1 MEIPDP
7 SHGRGPQLEELLLG
21 TGDYVAGGSWSVPFL
36 ALDEARRRR
45 PLIFGEVSDEPGR
58 YCSLL
63 KEMFSGRQEDPE
75 EWAVMWKEIGAD
87 GVWIDMHGDDASL
100 VERIAVRTRLPVA
113 VKGSAQ
119 LLSKLTMVHGT
130 VMIFICR
137 DGTYS
142 GPMGD
147 HVLSVQG
154 CCAEALEMGSAK
166 ARSAGRRRIVLDL
179 GGFDVSEDLG
189 RSVRKAEKVRERALD
204 ENAALMHPTMADT
217 SCCWKK
223 DFKDARE
230 ASMWEAEAALAAML
244 SGADIVL
251 MRGPG
256 AADMARVYGEEL
268 ADL

>member
-1 MEIPDP
+1 MQIPRT
-7 SHGRGPQLEELLLG
+7 SHGRGAQLEEVFLG

-36 ALDEARRRR
+36 ALDGARRRR
-45 PLIFGEVSDEPGR
+45 PLIFGEVSDEPDR
-58 YCSLL
+58 YSGLL

-113 VKGSAQ
+113 VKGSAS

-137 DGTYS
+137 DGSYS
-142 GPMGD
+142 GPVGD

-154 CCAEALEMGSAK
+154 CCAETLEMESE
-166 ARSAGRRRIVLDL
+166 RTESAGRRQIVLDL
-179 GGFDVSEDLG
+179 GGFDVSDGLE
-189 RSVRKAEKVRERALD
+189 RSMKRAEKVRERALGG
-204 ENAALMHPTMADT
+204 NAALRHPAMADT

-223 DFKDARE
+223 GFEDARE

-244 SGADIVL
+244 SGADMIL

>member
-1 MEIPDP
+1 MQIPRT
-7 SHGRGPQLEELLLG
+7 SHGRGAQLEEVFLG

-36 ALDEARRRR
+36 ALDGARRRR
-45 PLIFGEVSDEPGR
+45 PLIFGEVSDEPDR
-58 YCSLL
+58 YGGLL

-113 VKGSAQ
+113 VKGSAS

-130 VMIFICR
+130 TMIFICR
-137 DGTYS
+137 DGSYS
-142 GPMGD
+142 GPVGD

-154 CCAEALEMGSAK
+154 CCAETLEMESE
-166 ARSAGRRRIVLDL
+166 RTESAGRRQIVLDL
-179 GGFDVSEDLG
+179 GGFDVSDGLE
-189 RSVRKAEKVRERALD
+189 RSMKRAEKVRERALGG
-204 ENAALMHPTMADT
+204 NAALRHPAMADT

-223 DFKDARE
+223 GFEDARE

-244 SGADIVL
+244 SGADMIL

>member
-1 MEIPDP
+1 MQIPRT
-7 SHGRGPQLEELLLG
+7 SHGRGAQLEEVFLG

-36 ALDEARRRR
+36 ALDGARRRR
-45 PLIFGEVSDEPGR
+45 PLIFGEVSDEPDR
-58 YCSLL
+58 YGGLL

-113 VKGSAQ
+113 VKGSAS
-119 LLSKLTMVHGT
+119 LLSKLTMIHGT

-137 DGTYS
+137 DGSYS
-142 GPMGD
+142 GPVGD

-154 CCAEALEMGSAK
+154 CCAETLEIESE
-166 ARSAGRRRIVLDL
+166 RTESAGRRQIVLDL
-179 GGFDVSEDLG
+179 GGFDVSDGLE
-189 RSVRKAEKVRERALD
+189 RSMKRAEKVRERALSG
-204 ENAALMHPTMADT
+204 NAALRHPAMADT

-223 DFKDARE
+223 GFEDARE

-244 SGADIVL
+244 SGADMIL